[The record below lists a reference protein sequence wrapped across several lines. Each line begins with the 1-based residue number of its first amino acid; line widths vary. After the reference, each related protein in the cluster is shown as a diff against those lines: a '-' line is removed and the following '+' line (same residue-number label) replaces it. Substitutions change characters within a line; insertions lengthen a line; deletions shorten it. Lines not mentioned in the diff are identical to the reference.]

1 MPVRRIRQLP
11 EETDHPDCTPPKAWG
26 MEGSLQKNRPCLPCV
41 TEVKTEVKTEAKM
54 VAEGEALKT
63 DHISSYV
70 KN

>member
-1 MPVRRIRQLP
+1 MSSRLYPAEGVGNGGIAPEKSPLPALRIRQLP
-11 EETDHPDCTPPKAWG
+11 E
-26 MEGSLQKNRPCLPCV
+26 
-41 TEVKTEVKTEAKM
+41 KTEAKM